1 MLLGLLIY
9 WRSAAYAR
17 YLAPVGPERST
28 LAPRLVHTAGAAVV
42 TGCASTQSG
51 FRVTLLSGTF
61 RRMNVG
67 GVGVSGGFRYSPTPF
82 PSAYASAS
90 RLLRRYASD
99 TRAILSSWPGSSLP
113 SPILSCAAQIL
124 GIGISRARRDGRPQ
138 ASGAGGTRELLSD
151 QSPSQDVGYPNLS
164 GIRHE
169 GYLCV

>member
-1 MLLGLLIY
+1 M
-9 WRSAAYAR
+9 AV
-17 YLAPVGPERST
+17 LAVRFV
-28 LAPRLVHTAGAAVV
+28 PRP
-42 TGCASTQSG
+42 SS
-51 FRVTLLSGTF
+51 
-61 RRMNVG
+61 
-67 GVGVSGGFRYSPTPF
+67 PF

-90 RLLRRYASD
+90 RLLRRYGSD

-113 SPILSCAAQIL
+113 SPILSRAAQIL

-151 QSPSQDVGYPNLS
+151 QSPSQVVGYPNLS